1 MDKNKIPDFLGTC
14 TINTSLHLEEL
25 STIVSSKLL
34 GGLPFTYGKHSIW
47 EEIPSMYI
55 EHSILGL
62 LVIIG
67 GYGGEDGYSIEIS
80 LYGNYSRFL
89 SFSNIDTERISLD
102 KYLYFLLKDA
112 LINHPEIK
120 IVEPI

>member
-1 MDKNKIPDFLGTC
+1 MDKNKIPDFLGIC
-14 TINTSLHLEEL
+14 TINTNLHLEEL
-25 STIVSSKLL
+25 STVVSSKLL

-62 LVIIG
+62 LVILG
-67 GYGGEDGYSIEIS
+67 GYGGEAGYNIKIS
-80 LYGNYSRFL
+80 LYGNYKRFL
-89 SFSNIDTERISLD
+89 SFNKIDKERISLD

>member
-1 MDKNKIPDFLGTC
+1 MDKNKIPDFLGIC
-14 TINTSLHLEEL
+14 TINTNLHLEEL
-25 STIVSSKLL
+25 STVVSSKLL

-47 EEIPSMYI
+47 EEVPSMYI

-62 LVIIG
+62 LVILG
-67 GYGGEDGYSIEIS
+67 GYGGEAGYNIKIS
-80 LYGNYSRFL
+80 LYGNYKRFL
-89 SFSNIDTERISLD
+89 SFNKIDKERISLD

>member
-1 MDKNKIPDFLGTC
+1 MDKNKIPDFLGIC
-14 TINTSLHLEEL
+14 TINTNLHLEEL
-25 STIVSSKLL
+25 STVVSSKLL

-62 LVIIG
+62 LVILG
-67 GYGGEDGYSIEIS
+67 GYGGEAGYNIKIS
-80 LYGNYSRFL
+80 LYGNYKRFL
-89 SFSNIDTERISLD
+89 SFNKIDKERISLD

-120 IVEPI
+120 IIEPI

>member
-1 MDKNKIPDFLGTC
+1 MDKNKIPDFLGIC
-14 TINTSLHLEEL
+14 TINTNLHLEEL
-25 STIVSSKLL
+25 STVVSSKLL

-62 LVIIG
+62 LVILG
-67 GYGGEDGYSIEIS
+67 GYGGEAGYNIKIS
-80 LYGNYSRFL
+80 LYGNYKRFL
-89 SFSNIDTERISLD
+89 SFNKIDKERISLD
-102 KYLYFLLKDA
+102 WYLYFLLKDA

-120 IVEPI
+120 IIEPI